1 MQISSGT
8 IIQSKSIL
16 TWINFQLSDKP
27 HSTWTY
33 QPLRSMRAFFR
44 RNINW
49 TNTSYHHTES
59 AEPLKPNRYQE
70 PPKNIIPTRSTAER
84 NCWTNIKDFLGGLCN
99 KYTISRLVTDK
110 SNNCICLN
118 KRLTARNVRIIWS
131 RLIYSVCSNLSNE
144 KDKLELHL
152 GKQGDLQHEL
162 TRSWLIFSVF
172 PKGTNEK
179 DKLEHNKEVIKVIYN
194 MV

>member
-118 KRLTARNVRIIWS
+118 KRLTARNVRNI
-131 RLIYSVCSNLSNE
+131 LIKIDLFSMFE
-144 KDKLELHL
+144 LEQWKGQTWAPF
-152 GKQGDLQHEL
+152 GKTRWPTTWTTRIMIDL
-162 TRSWLIFSVF
+162 F
-172 PKGTNEK
+172 
-179 DKLEHNKEVIKVIYN
+179 
-194 MV
+194 